1 MTSVT
6 DLSEWDEE
14 RVAEA
19 IAAEFG
25 ENVAENFRGKQGS
38 FDAASCCCLSKPQ
51 IMNIYVLIS

>member
-19 IAAEFG
+19 IAVEFG
-25 ENVAENFRGKQGS
+25 ENVAENFRGEQGS
-38 FDAASCCCLSKPQ
+38 FDTASCCCLS
-51 IMNIYVLIS
+51 NS

>member
-19 IAAEFG
+19 IAVEFG

-38 FDAASCCCLSKPQ
+38 FDTASCCCLS
-51 IMNIYVLIS
+51 NS

>member
-1 MTSVT
+1 MMSVT

-19 IAAEFG
+19 IAVEFG
-25 ENVAENFRGKQGS
+25 ENVTENFQGKQGS

-51 IMNIYVLIS
+51 IVNTDTF